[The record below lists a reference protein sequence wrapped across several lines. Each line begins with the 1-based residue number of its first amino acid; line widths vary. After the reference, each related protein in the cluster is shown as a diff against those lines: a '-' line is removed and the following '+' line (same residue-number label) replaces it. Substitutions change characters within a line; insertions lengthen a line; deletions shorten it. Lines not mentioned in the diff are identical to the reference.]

1 LNQRCGEFVAKD
13 PGIHS
18 SCTMKAMILAAGL
31 GTRLRPLTD
40 SVPKA
45 LLEVY
50 GRPLLAWVVDRL
62 ALNGFT
68 DIVVNA
74 HHHAE
79 QIVAFAEW
87 YPDHAGIEGLRMAVS
102 LEEDL
107 LGTGG
112 GLKQAEWFFDDDQ
125 PFLLHNADV
134 ITDVDLQAL
143 AHKHLESGA
152 LATLAVKKRDT
163 KRYLLFD
170 EEDDLCGWQS
180 TEPAETREVRK
191 PSGQTTPYPFLCVQ
205 ILSPE
210 VFNTMNSPSPYSL
223 IDAYLAAVAGG
234 HRVTSFLAPDARWMD
249 VGRPGHLEQV
259 AGLFGD
265 RYFEALLARD
275 RDSG

>member
-1 LNQRCGEFVAKD
+1 MSRGFLEAN
-13 PGIHS
+13 S
-18 SCTMKAMILAAGL
+18 MKAMILAAGL

-40 SVPKA
+40 STPKA

-74 HHHAE
+74 HHHAK
-79 QIVAFAEW
+79 QIVAFAEQ
-87 YPDHAGIEGLRMAVS
+87 YPDHAGIEGLRMTVS
-102 LEEDL
+102 LEEEL

-112 GLKQAEWFFDDDQ
+112 GLKHAEWFFDDGQ

-134 ITDVDLQAL
+134 ITDVDLRAL
-143 AHKHLESGA
+143 THKHLESDA
-152 LATLAVKKRDT
+152 LATLAVKKRQT

-180 TEPAETREVRK
+180 TDPAALREVRK
-191 PSGQTTPYPFLCVQ
+191 PCGQTTPYPFLCVQ
-205 ILSPE
+205 ILSPAIFD
-210 VFNTMNSPSPYSL
+210 VMNSPPPYSL

-234 HRVTSFLAPDARWMD
+234 HRVAAFLSSDARWMD

-259 AGLFGD
+259 RGLFGD
-265 RYFEALLARD
+265 EYFEALLARN
-275 RDSG
+275 RESN